1 MATEQSPNTIATRTF
16 VVTMIGAFL
25 FICAAFVITFIL

>member
-1 MATEQSPNTIATRTF
+1 MAVEQDPDQIANRTF

-25 FICAAFVITFIL
+25 FIIIVSIFILL